1 MNTRLLW
8 RLEDYQAADLYQI
21 GGGVEEC
28 VTSVTVDLTRGFTN
42 HSRTTVTATMTPRD
56 AIGHP

>member
-1 MNTRLLW
+1 M
-8 RLEDYQAADLYQI
+8 
-21 GGGVEEC
+21 EEC